1 MTTGHDRH
9 DRPDRMPRVRDT
21 GLGPDDLGTP
31 YLRFE
36 RRGPLGYVI
45 VDRPDARNALTSAMY
60 LGVRLALDLVER
72 DPELHGLVITGTGD
86 VFIPGGD
93 MTGRHD
99 DATHD
104 ALAYIGI
111 DVLPFQALRR
121 SRVPVVASV
130 NGLCQG
136 GGLIISLCADVTVA
150 SERAVFRAPET
161 LRGVV
166 DVNLAAMLPAHVG
179 VAVARDLLMT
189 GRRVTAAEA
198 VQLGLIARVCPHD
211 ELESATLQAAKDLL
225 QAAPDTRSA
234 VKEIMNR
241 RYGTIDEITFAG
253 SLSGPEVVEGFTA
266 FAEKRE
272 PSWVP
277 EAFREG
283 KRL

>member
-1 MTTGHDRH
+1 MTPAAAKPS
-9 DRPDRMPRVRDT
+9 DRPA
-21 GLGPDDLGTP
+21 DDLGTP

-36 RRGPLGYVI
+36 RRGPLGYVV
-45 VDRPDARNALTSAMY
+45 VDRPAARNALTSAMY
-60 LGVRLALDLVER
+60 LGVRLAVDLVER
-72 DPELHGLVITGTGD
+72 DPDLYGLVITGTGD

-93 MTGRHD
+93 MSGRHD

-104 ALAYIGI
+104 ALPYLGI

-121 SRVPVVASV
+121 SRVPVVASI

-136 GGLIISLCADVTVA
+136 GGLIIALCADVAVA

-166 DVNLAAMLPAHVG
+166 DVNLAAMLPVHVG
-179 VAVARDLLMT
+179 VALARDLLIT

-198 VQLGLIARVCPHD
+198 VQMGLIARVCAHGD
-211 ELESATLQAAKDLL
+211 LEGATLQAAKDLL
-225 QAAPDTRSA
+225 RAAPNTRA
-234 VKEIMNR
+234 QVKEIMNR

-253 SLSGPEVVEGFTA
+253 SLGSAEVVEGFAA
-266 FAEKRE
+266 FGEKRE
-272 PSWVP
+272 PTWVP
-277 EAFREG
+277 QAFREG

>member
-1 MTTGHDRH
+1 
-9 DRPDRMPRVRDT
+9 
-21 GLGPDDLGTP
+21 
-31 YLRFE
+31 
-36 RRGPLGYVI
+36 
-45 VDRPDARNALTSAMY
+45 
-60 LGVRLALDLVER
+60 LAVDLVER
-72 DPELHGLVITGTGD
+72 DPDLHGLVITGTGD

-93 MTGRHD
+93 MTGAHD

-104 ALAYIGI
+104 ALAFMGI

-150 SERAVFRAPET
+150 SERATFRAPET

-179 VAVARDLLMT
+179 VALARDLLMT
-189 GRRVTAAEA
+189 GRRVTAEEA
-198 VQLGLIARVCPHD
+198 VRMGLIARVCPHE
-211 ELESATLQAAKDLL
+211 ELETATLEAAKDLL
-225 QAAPDTRSA
+225 RAAPQTRAA

-241 RYGTIDEITFAG
+241 RYGPIDEITFAG
-253 SLSGPEVVEGFTA
+253 SLSSAEVVEGFTA

-272 PSWVP
+272 PTWVP

>member
-1 MTTGHDRH
+1 MTTAERSDH
-9 DRPDRMPRVRDT
+9 
-21 GLGPDDLGTP
+21 LGTP

-45 VDRPDARNALTSAMY
+45 VDRPQARNALTSAMY
-60 LGVRLALDLVER
+60 LGVRLAIDLVER
-72 DPELHGLVITGTGD
+72 DPDLHGLVITGTGD

-93 MTGRHD
+93 MTGAHD

-104 ALAYIGI
+104 AIRYMGI
-111 DVLPFQALRR
+111 DVLPFQSIRR
-121 SRVPVVASV
+121 SRVPVVASI

-136 GGLIISLCADVTVA
+136 GGLIIAMASDVCVA
-150 SERAVFRAPET
+150 SDRATFRAPET

-179 VAVARDLLMT
+179 VAHARDLLMT
-189 GRRVTAAEA
+189 GRRITADEA
-198 VQLGLIARVCPHD
+198 QRMGLIARVCPHD
-211 ELESATLQAAKDLL
+211 ELEAATLQAAKDLL
-225 QAAPDTRSA
+225 MVAPQTRST
-234 VKEIMNR
+234 VKEIINR
-241 RYGTIDEITFAG
+241 RYGPIDEITFAQ
-253 SLSGPEVVEGFTA
+253 SLSSAEVVEGFTA

-272 PSWVP
+272 PNWVP

>member
-1 MTTGHDRH
+1 MSTADG
-9 DRPDRMPRVRDT
+9 RPERPTRLPRERDT
-21 GLGPDDLGTP
+21 GLAPDDLGTP
-31 YLRFE
+31 FLRFE

-45 VDRPDARNALTSAMY
+45 VDRPQARNALTSAMY
-60 LGVRLALDLVER
+60 LGIRLAIDLVER
-72 DPELHGLVITGTGD
+72 DPDLHGLVITGTGD

-93 MTGRHD
+93 MTGSHD

-104 ALAYIGI
+104 AIAYMGLDI
-111 DVLPFQALRR
+111 LPFQSIRR
-121 SRVPVVASV
+121 SRVPVIASV

-136 GGLIISLCADVTVA
+136 GGLIIAMCADITVA
-150 SERAVFRAPET
+150 SDRATFRAPET

-179 VAVARDLLMT
+179 VALARDLLMT
-189 GRRVTAAEA
+189 GRRISAAEA
-198 VQLGLIARVCPHD
+198 LQMGLIARVCPHD
-211 ELESATLQAAKDLL
+211 ALETATLDAAKDLL
-225 QAAPDTRSA
+225 RAAPQTRSA

-241 RYGTIDEITFAG
+241 RYGPIDEITFAG
-253 SLSGPEVVEGFTA
+253 SLSSAEVVEGFTA

-283 KRL
+283 RRL

>member
-1 MTTGHDRH
+1 MTPAAG
-9 DRPDRMPRVRDT
+9 
-21 GLGPDDLGTP
+21 DDLGTP
-31 YLRFE
+31 FLRFE

-45 VDRPDARNALTSAMY
+45 VDRPEARNALTSAMY

-72 DPELHGLVITGTGD
+72 DRDLHGLVITGTGD
-86 VFIPGGD
+86 VFVPGGD
-93 MTGRHD
+93 MTGTHD

-104 ALAYIGI
+104 AIPFIGI

-136 GGLIISLCADVTVA
+136 GGLIIAMCADVTVA
-150 SERAVFRAPET
+150 SDRATFRAPET

-166 DVNLAAMLPAHVG
+166 DVNLAAMLPVHVG
-179 VAVARDLLMT
+179 VPMARDMLMT
-189 GRRVTAAEA
+189 GRRLSATEA
-198 VQLGLIARVCPHD
+198 LQAGLIARVCPHA

-225 QAAPDTRSA
+225 MAAPQTRAA
-234 VKEIMNR
+234 VKEIINR

-253 SLSGPEVVEGFTA
+253 SLSSAEVLEGFAA

-272 PSWVP
+272 PNWVP

-283 KRL
+283 RRL